1 MVSNVAATT
10 NSTAGTATT
19 STTANS
25 NLNIN
30 TNDFLQL
37 FIAQLQNQDP
47 TAPQD
52 PSQMLSQLAQMS
64 QLEQA
69 TDTNTNLQ
77 SLISAQNSATNLTSA
92 SLIGKGVAA
101 TGNSISFDGSDAAK
115 LQYNLSGASSAST
128 LTIADSSG
136 NTVKTATIGA
146 QSTGNNTYTWD
157 GTNNSGTKVAAGTY
171 NFTISSTSSSGSAVS
186 ATTYT
191 SGDVTG
197 VSIASGSPVLSIG
210 SVTVPLS
217 DVVTMSGG

>member
-1 MVSNVAATT
+1 MVSNVASTT
-10 NSTAGTATT
+10 NSTAGMTAT

-25 NLNIN
+25 SLNLT

-52 PSQMLSQLAQMS
+52 PAQMLSQLAQMS

-69 TDTNTNLQ
+69 ADTNTNLQ
-77 SLISAQNSATNLTSA
+77 TLITAQNSAANLNSVA
-92 SLIGKGVAA
+92 LIGKSVTAN
-101 TGNSISFDGSDAAK
+101 GNSISFDGSDAAT

-128 LTIADSSG
+128 VTITDSSG
-136 NTVKTATIGA
+136 NTVQTATIGA
-146 QSTGNNTYTWD
+146 QSAGNNTYTWN
-157 GTNNSGTKVAAGTY
+157 GTTNNGTVVAAGTY
-171 NFTISSTSSSGSAVS
+171 NFAISSTSSSGSPVS

-210 SVTVPLS
+210 SMTVPLS
-217 DVVTMSGG
+217 NVISMSGG

>member
-1 MVSNVAATT
+1 MSSVASITDATA
-10 NSTAGTATT
+10 STAAT
-19 STTANS
+19 STTTSA
-25 NLNIN
+25 NLNIT

-77 SLISAQNSATNLTSA
+77 SLIAGQTTASNLTSA
-92 SLIGKGVAA
+92 SLIGKNVSAD
-101 TGNSISFDGSDAAK
+101 GNSISFDGTDAATLK
-115 LQYNLSGASSAST
+115 YNLSGATTAST
-128 LTIADSSG
+128 LTISDSSG
-136 NTVKTATIGA
+136 NAVKTATIGA
-146 QSTGNNTYTWD
+146 QSAGSNTYTWD
-157 GTNNSGTKVAAGTY
+157 GTNNSGTVVAAGTY
-171 NFTISSTSSSGSAVS
+171 NFAISNTSSSGSSVT

-210 SVTVPLS
+210 SITVPLS
-217 DVVTMSGG
+217 SVLTMSGG

>member
-1 MVSNVAATT
+1 V
-10 NSTAGTATT
+10 
-19 STTANS
+19 
-25 NLNIN
+25 NLT

-47 TAPQD
+47 TSPQD

-77 SLISAQNSATNLTSA
+77 SLISAQNSTANLTSA
-92 SLIGKGVAA
+92 SLIGKSVTAD
-101 TGNSISFDGSDAAK
+101 GNSISFDGTDAAK
-115 LQYNLSGASSAST
+115 LQYNLSGASSTST
-128 LTIADSSG
+128 VTISDASG

-146 QSTGNNTYTWD
+146 QAAGSNTYTWD
-157 GTNNSGTKVAAGTY
+157 GTNTNGTKVAAGTY
-171 NFTISSTSSSGSAVS
+171 NFAISSTSSGGSAVS

-197 VSIASGSPVLSIG
+197 VSIASGSPILSIG
-210 SVTVPLS
+210 SITVPLS
-217 DVVTMSGG
+217 NVLTMSGG